1 MWFIKVMR
9 HLASRKMPIKFFI
22 IEGLISI
29 KVDIS
34 TLPEHSRKPYSG
46 NALNPILTTFLL
58 M

>member
-1 MWFIKVMR
+1 MYFKVMR

-29 KVDIS
+29 KVDVS

-46 NALNPILTTFLL
+46 KKGSKLNPPFAYS
-58 M
+58 